1 MRCIPVFLVL
11 VSIIANVGANIDK
24 AMLGPWDKLLLFE
37 SNDHRITY
45 MGNDEN
51 CKKLP
56 SFACFGWYEKER
68 INGVLKVYKK
78 IRSTWDKQPYELT
91 WICENSNNEEWYTQ
105 MRRVGAVHVSD
116 YNSDSADVIEIIGGK
131 WTLEVYPPEIDF

>member
-1 MRCIPVFLVL
+1 
-11 VSIIANVGANIDK
+11 
-24 AMLGPWDKLLLFE
+24 MLG
-37 SNDHRITY
+37 RILIKQCLDLGISCYCLNPMITELHTWG
-45 MGNDEN
+45 MMKIV
-51 CKKLP
+51 KKLP